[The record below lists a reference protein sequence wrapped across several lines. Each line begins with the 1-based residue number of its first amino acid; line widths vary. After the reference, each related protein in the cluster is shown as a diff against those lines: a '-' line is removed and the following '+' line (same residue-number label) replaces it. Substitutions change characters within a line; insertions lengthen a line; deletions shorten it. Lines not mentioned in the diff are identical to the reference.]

1 MRLIVTIIFILT
13 SVYCACAQQTDEDYY
28 RYKFDYERERADAI
42 IPDSTQFSRFAQ
54 QCGDIYS
61 EVADYKLSFVDMA
74 RRGFAFYERGAW
86 LDGITVEQSEVS
98 TLRRLKLSEAR
109 YGGISA
115 NENTSSLAAGS
126 DNFSILQAV
135 PFSATE
141 IGTFVS
147 GQGYLGGVRA
157 TIHSMML
164 SGWSLSMHVKAKGGN
179 DLYVDG
185 VFNNSV
191 DVGFRLGKDF
201 MSGANLSFLL
211 LANVGERGLRS
222 GSVEESFS
230 LLGDNLYN
238 PNWGRQN
245 DDVRSSRVRQ
255 DYMPFAMMA
264 YARSIGK
271 STHMQLSLGGRYGEQ
286 SYSSLGWYGAMTPRP
301 DNYRYLPS
309 YYADEQVAMAV
320 ADEWRR
326 GNEQYTQINWA
337 ELYHQNSMSNRGAVY
352 ALEDR
357 VKRLARAEM
366 SLRFSSDLGSGF
378 SASYGLQ
385 GRYNSSR
392 NFKRMNDL
400 LGAPYLDDIDYYLLD
415 DDTFSRNLQNNLQNP
430 NRRIGE
436 GDRFSYDYSLVE
448 MNFAADAVL
457 EYEMGRWRSSASLHI
472 ANSSMWRYGFYEKE
486 IFAGDKSFGRSRV
499 ESFAPYVFKAL
510 VAYNLSERNTFDVG
524 VMAAK
529 RAPGVDNIFLNAEYN
544 NRMVDN
550 PSAES
555 HLAAEFN
562 YKHLSEQCRLVVTA
576 YGVMTKNQMDTFRAY
591 DDLSAE
597 YCDVVMEGL
606 ATARYGVEVAGEIK
620 IFRDLKASFAAS
632 AARYIYSQNPSI
644 SYYADADNSVICA
657 NSTSYVGECN
667 MGGAPQIS
675 GVAQLTYLSY
685 RGWAATCSVQ
695 AAAGRYAD
703 VSFVRRTERVAR
715 QASASA
721 EIYQEFMQ
729 QQRFDDAMTID
740 ASISRW
746 FNLRHCR
753 LSLTLAAR
761 NLLGQRDIVYGGYE
775 QSRIRNYMSGS
786 QRIYAPQPNIITYS
800 YPRTW
805 YGVISWKF

>member
-1 MRLIVTIIFILT
+1 MLT

-222 GSVEESFS
+222 GSVEESFL

-245 DDVRSSRVRQ
+245 EDVRSSRVRQ

-264 YARSIGK
+264 YARPIGK
-271 STHMQLSLGGRYGEQ
+271 STHMRLSLGGRYGEQ

-448 MNFAADAVL
+448 MNFAADAAL
-457 EYEMGRWRSSASLHI
+457 EYEVGRWRSSASLHI

-510 VAYNLSERNTFDVG
+510 VVYNLSERNTFDVG

-529 RAPGVDNIFLNAEYN
+529 RAPEVDNIFLNAEYN
-544 NRMVDN
+544 NRIVDN

-562 YKHLSEQCRLVVTA
+562 YKLLSEQCRLVVTA

-667 MGGAPQIS
+667 VGGAPQIS

-729 QQRFDDAMTID
+729 QQRFDDAMTLD

>member
-1 MRLIVTIIFILT
+1 MLT
-13 SVYCACAQQTDEDYY
+13 SVYCACAQQTDEDYF
-28 RYKFDYERERADAI
+28 RYKFDYERERVDVI
-42 IPDSTQFSRFAQ
+42 TPDSTQFSRFAQ

-147 GQGYLGGVRA
+147 GRGYLGGVRA

-245 DDVRSSRVRQ
+245 EDVRSSRVRQ

-264 YARSIGK
+264 YARPIGK
-271 STHMQLSLGGRYGEQ
+271 STHLRLSLGGRYGEQ

-366 SLRFSSDLGSGF
+366 SLRFSSDLGCGF

-448 MNFAADAVL
+448 MNFAADAAL
-457 EYEMGRWRSSASLHI
+457 EYEVGRWRSSASLHI

-529 RAPGVDNIFLNAEYN
+529 RAPDVDNIFLNAEYN

-632 AARYIYSQNPSI
+632 AARCIYSQNPSI

-729 QQRFDDAMTID
+729 QQRFDDAMTLD

-786 QRIYAPQPNIITYS
+786 RRIYAPQPNIITYS

>member
-1 MRLIVTIIFILT
+1 MLT

-86 LDGITVEQSEVS
+86 LDGITVEQSEVF

-141 IGTFVS
+141 IGTFAS
-147 GQGYLGGVRA
+147 GRGYLGGVRA

-245 DDVRSSRVRQ
+245 EDVRSSRVRQ

-264 YARSIGK
+264 YARPIGK
-271 STHMQLSLGGRYGEQ
+271 STHMRLSLGGRYGER

-309 YYADEQVAMAV
+309 YYADEQVAMTV

-400 LGAPYLDDIDYYLLD
+400 LGAPYLVDIDYYLLD
-415 DDTFSRNLQNNLQNP
+415 DDTFSRNL
-430 NRRIGE
+430 
-436 GDRFSYDYSLVE
+436 
-448 MNFAADAVL
+448 
-457 EYEMGRWRSSASLHI
+457 
-472 ANSSMWRYGFYEKE
+472 
-486 IFAGDKSFGRSRV
+486 
-499 ESFAPYVFKAL
+499 
-510 VAYNLSERNTFDVG
+510 
-524 VMAAK
+524 
-529 RAPGVDNIFLNAEYN
+529 
-544 NRMVDN
+544 
-550 PSAES
+550 
-555 HLAAEFN
+555 
-562 YKHLSEQCRLVVTA
+562 
-576 YGVMTKNQMDTFRAY
+576 
-591 DDLSAE
+591 
-597 YCDVVMEGL
+597 
-606 ATARYGVEVAGEIK
+606 
-620 IFRDLKASFAAS
+620 
-632 AARYIYSQNPSI
+632 
-644 SYYADADNSVICA
+644 
-657 NSTSYVGECN
+657 
-667 MGGAPQIS
+667 
-675 GVAQLTYLSY
+675 
-685 RGWAATCSVQ
+685 
-695 AAAGRYAD
+695 
-703 VSFVRRTERVAR
+703 
-715 QASASA
+715 
-721 EIYQEFMQ
+721 
-729 QQRFDDAMTID
+729 
-740 ASISRW
+740 
-746 FNLRHCR
+746 
-753 LSLTLAAR
+753 
-761 NLLGQRDIVYGGYE
+761 
-775 QSRIRNYMSGS
+775 
-786 QRIYAPQPNIITYS
+786 
-800 YPRTW
+800 
-805 YGVISWKF
+805 

>member
-1 MRLIVTIIFILT
+1 MLT

-42 IPDSTQFSRFAQ
+42 IPDSIQFSRFAQ

-147 GQGYLGGVRA
+147 GRGYLGGVRA

-245 DDVRSSRVRQ
+245 EDVRSSRVRQ

-264 YARSIGK
+264 YARPIGK
-271 STHMQLSLGGRYGEQ
+271 STHMRLSLGGRYGEQ

-448 MNFAADAVL
+448 MNFAADAAL
-457 EYEMGRWRSSASLHI
+457 EYEVGRWRSSASLHI

-529 RAPGVDNIFLNAEYN
+529 RAPEVDNIFLNAEYN

-675 GVAQLTYLSY
+675 AVAQLTYLSY

>member
-1 MRLIVTIIFILT
+1 MRRIVTIIFMLT

-42 IPDSTQFSRFAQ
+42 IPDSIQFSRFAQ

-147 GQGYLGGVRA
+147 GRGYLGGVRA

-164 SGWSLSMHVKAKGGN
+164 SGWSLSMHVKAKGGD

-211 LANVGERGLRS
+211 LANVGVRGLRS

-245 DDVRSSRVRQ
+245 EDVRNSRVRQ
-255 DYMPFAMMA
+255 GYMPFAMMA
-264 YARSIGK
+264 YARPIGK
-271 STHMQLSLGGRYGEQ
+271 STHMRLSLGGRYGEQ

-400 LGAPYLDDIDYYLLD
+400 LGAPYLVDIDYYLLD

-448 MNFAADAVL
+448 MNFAADAAL
-457 EYEMGRWRSSASLHI
+457 EYEVGRWRSSASLHI

-529 RAPGVDNIFLNAEYN
+529 RAPDVDNIFLNAEYN

-606 ATARYGVEVAGEIK
+606 AMARYGVEVAGEIK
-620 IFRDLKASFAAS
+620 IFRDLKVSFAAS

-675 GVAQLTYLSY
+675 AVAQLTYLSY

-695 AAAGRYAD
+695 AVAGRYAD

-729 QQRFDDAMTID
+729 QQRFDDAMTLD

-753 LSLTLAAR
+753 LSLTLAAL

>member
-1 MRLIVTIIFILT
+1 MLT

-147 GQGYLGGVRA
+147 GRGYLGGVRA

-245 DDVRSSRVRQ
+245 EDVRSSRVRQ

-271 STHMQLSLGGRYGEQ
+271 STHMRLSLGGRYGEQ

-366 SLRFSSDLGSGF
+366 SLRFSSDLGIGF

-448 MNFAADAVL
+448 MNFAADAAL
-457 EYEMGRWRSSASLHI
+457 EYEVGRWRSSASLHI

-529 RAPGVDNIFLNAEYN
+529 RAPDVDNIFLNAEYN

-729 QQRFDDAMTID
+729 QQRFDDAMTLD

>member
-1 MRLIVTIIFILT
+1 MLT

-147 GQGYLGGVRA
+147 GRGYLGGVRA

-179 DLYVDG
+179 DLYLDG

-245 DDVRSSRVRQ
+245 EDVRSSRVRQ

-264 YARSIGK
+264 YARQIGK

-309 YYADEQVAMAV
+309 YYTDEQVAMTV

-357 VKRLARAEM
+357 VKRLARTEM

-448 MNFAADAVL
+448 MNFVADAAL
-457 EYEMGRWRSSASLHI
+457 EYEVGRWRSSASLHI

-529 RAPGVDNIFLNAEYN
+529 RAPDVDNIFLNAEYN

-576 YGVMTKNQMDTFRAY
+576 YGVMTKNQMDTFRTY

-729 QQRFDDAMTID
+729 QQRFDDAMTLD

>member
-1 MRLIVTIIFILT
+1 MLT

-147 GQGYLGGVRA
+147 GRGYLGGVRA

-245 DDVRSSRVRQ
+245 EDVRSSRVRQ

-264 YARSIGK
+264 YARQIGK

-309 YYADEQVAMAV
+309 YYADEQVAMTV

-448 MNFAADAVL
+448 MNFAADAAL
-457 EYEMGRWRSSASLHI
+457 EYEVGRWRSSASLHI

-529 RAPGVDNIFLNAEYN
+529 RAPDVDNIFLNAEYN

-667 MGGAPQIS
+667 MGGVPQIS

-729 QQRFDDAMTID
+729 QQRFDDAMTLD

>member
-1 MRLIVTIIFILT
+1 MRLIVTIIFMLT

-28 RYKFDYERERADAI
+28 LYKFDYERERVDAI
-42 IPDSTQFSRFAQ
+42 IPDSSNWRKLEQ
-54 QCGDIYS
+54 QSGDIYS
-61 EVADYKLSFVDMA
+61 EVADYKFSFVDMS
-74 RRGFAFYERGAW
+74 RRGFAFYERAAW
-86 LDGITVEQSEVS
+86 LDGMTIEQSEVS

-109 YGGISA
+109 FGGISV
-115 NENTSSLAAGS
+115 NDNMSSLAAGS
-126 DNFSILQAV
+126 DNFSILQSV

-147 GQGYLGGVRA
+147 GRGYLGGIRA

-164 SGWSLSMHVKAKGGN
+164 SGWSLSMHIKARGGD
-179 DLYVDG
+179 DLYVNG

-191 DVGFRLGKDF
+191 DAGFRLSKDF
-201 MSGANLSFLL
+201 LSGANLSFLL

-222 GSVEESFS
+222 GSVEEAFT
-230 LLGDNLYN
+230 LLSDNLYN

-245 DDVRSSRVRQ
+245 ADVRSSRVRQ
-255 DYMPFAMMA
+255 DYMPFAMMS
-264 YARSIGK
+264 YASPIGK
-271 STHMQLSLGGRYGEQ
+271 HTHMQLSLGGRYGER

-309 YYADEQVAMAV
+309 YYADEQVSKVV

-326 GNEQYTQINWA
+326 GNEQYSQINWT

-357 VKRLARAEM
+357 VERLSRAEL
-366 SLRFSSDLGSGF
+366 SLRFSTDFGGGLSVR
-378 SASYGLQ
+378 YGLQ
-385 GRYNSSR
+385 GRYNTSR

-430 NRRIGE
+430 NRRVVE

-448 MNFAADAVL
+448 LNFAADAAL
-457 EYEMGRWRSSASLHI
+457 EYEVNRWRLTTSLHI

-524 VMAAK
+524 IMAAK
-529 RAPGVDNIFLNAEYN
+529 KAPDVENIFLNAEYN
-544 NRMVDN
+544 NRIVDN

-562 YKHLSEQCRLVVTA
+562 YKYLSEQCRLIATA
-576 YGVMTKNQMDTFRAY
+576 YGVITKNQMDSFRAY

-597 YCDVVMEGL
+597 YCDVVMTGL
-606 ATARYGVEVAGEIK
+606 ATARYGVELAGEFK

-632 AARYIYSQNPSI
+632 AARYLYSENPLLSF
-644 SYYADADNSVICA
+644 YADADNSVICT

-667 MGGAPQIS
+667 VGGAPQIS

-685 RGWAATCSVQ
+685 RGWAATCSIQ
-695 AAAGRYAD
+695 AAVGRYAD
-703 VSFVRRTERVAR
+703 VSFIRRTERVAR

-721 EIYQEFMQ
+721 EIYNEFMQ
-729 QQRFDDAMTID
+729 QQRFDDAMTLD

-753 LSLTLAAR
+753 LSLTVAAR
-761 NLLGQRDIVYGGYE
+761 NLLGQRDIIYGGYE
-775 QSRIRNYMSGS
+775 QSRIRNYMSGP

-805 YGVISWKF
+805 YGVVSWKF

>member
-1 MRLIVTIIFILT
+1 MRLIVTIIFMLT

-28 RYKFDYERERADAI
+28 RYKFDYERERVDAI
-42 IPDSTQFSRFAQ
+42 TPDSSQHRRFAQ

-147 GQGYLGGVRA
+147 GRGYLGGVRA

-164 SGWSLSMHVKAKGGN
+164 SGWSLSMHVKAKGGD

-245 DDVRSSRVRQ
+245 EDVRSSRVRQ

-264 YARSIGK
+264 YARPIGK
-271 STHMQLSLGGRYGEQ
+271 STHMRLSLGGRYGEQ

-430 NRRIGE
+430 NRRIG
-436 GDRFSYDYSLVE
+436 
-448 MNFAADAVL
+448 
-457 EYEMGRWRSSASLHI
+457 
-472 ANSSMWRYGFYEKE
+472 
-486 IFAGDKSFGRSRV
+486 
-499 ESFAPYVFKAL
+499 
-510 VAYNLSERNTFDVG
+510 
-524 VMAAK
+524 
-529 RAPGVDNIFLNAEYN
+529 
-544 NRMVDN
+544 
-550 PSAES
+550 
-555 HLAAEFN
+555 
-562 YKHLSEQCRLVVTA
+562 
-576 YGVMTKNQMDTFRAY
+576 
-591 DDLSAE
+591 
-597 YCDVVMEGL
+597 
-606 ATARYGVEVAGEIK
+606 
-620 IFRDLKASFAAS
+620 
-632 AARYIYSQNPSI
+632 
-644 SYYADADNSVICA
+644 
-657 NSTSYVGECN
+657 
-667 MGGAPQIS
+667 
-675 GVAQLTYLSY
+675 
-685 RGWAATCSVQ
+685 
-695 AAAGRYAD
+695 
-703 VSFVRRTERVAR
+703 
-715 QASASA
+715 
-721 EIYQEFMQ
+721 
-729 QQRFDDAMTID
+729 
-740 ASISRW
+740 
-746 FNLRHCR
+746 
-753 LSLTLAAR
+753 
-761 NLLGQRDIVYGGYE
+761 
-775 QSRIRNYMSGS
+775 
-786 QRIYAPQPNIITYS
+786 
-800 YPRTW
+800 
-805 YGVISWKF
+805 